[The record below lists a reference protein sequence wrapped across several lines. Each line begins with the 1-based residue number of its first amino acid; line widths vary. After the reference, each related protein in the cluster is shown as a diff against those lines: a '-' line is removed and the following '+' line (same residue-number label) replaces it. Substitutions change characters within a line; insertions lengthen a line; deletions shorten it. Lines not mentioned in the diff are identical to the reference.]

1 MEQTLHYFQGVT
13 NLLEV
18 KLDHTFASK
27 PKPVQTDMIE
37 ENAPT
42 TATPVTDAVKE
53 KFTELNLYHL
63 IISNIFIF
71 SLRFFMSHK
80 TNKLHLL
87 KNKLYLEDFD
97 SQDVS
102 PVEKLNNVVKSLKK
116 FVKTLKGLMTE
127 KFSTDYLDLLK
138 KIACLIG
145 NKSEKI
151 VNKSIKDGKERIKA
165 KQYLAT
171 LAFDIL
177 KELINYDDAESQ
189 TIDVLYSF
197 LSTVRFTSQFMLKN
211 KQTML
216 SKKLN
221 AYYNDRMNHT
231 NKKWNLFV
239 DACCQYIKDKKID
252 YVKAIENDSD
262 QINKLT
268 QRMLSI

>member
-1 MEQTLHYFQGVT
+1 MDKIEVCFAKKVVT
-13 NLLEV
+13 KESNTGGMV
-18 KLDHTFASK
+18 
-27 PKPVQTDMIE
+27 E
-37 ENAPT
+37 ENLTPNGLLNGKTKT
-42 TATPVTDAVKE
+42 TE
-53 KFTELNLYHL
+53 KFTETNLYHL
-63 IISNIFIF
+63 IISNFFIF

-87 KNKLYLEDFD
+87 KNKFYLEDFD
-97 SQDVS
+97 TEGVS

-127 KFSTDYLDLLK
+127 QFNTDYLQMLK

-145 NKSEKI
+145 NRSEKI
-151 VNKSIKDGKERIKA
+151 VNKSVSDSKERIKA

-197 LSTVRFTSQFMLKN
+197 LSSVRFNSQFVLKP
-211 KQTML
+211 KQTFL

-239 DACCQYIKDKKID
+239 DACCQFIKDNKIESVKK
-252 YVKAIENDSD
+252 IENDAN
-262 QINKLT
+262 QINLLT